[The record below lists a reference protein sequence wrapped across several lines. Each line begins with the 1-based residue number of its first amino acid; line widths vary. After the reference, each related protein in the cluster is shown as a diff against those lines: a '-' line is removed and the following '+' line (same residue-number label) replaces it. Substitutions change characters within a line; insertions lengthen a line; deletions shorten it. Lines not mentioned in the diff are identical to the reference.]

1 MKKPII
7 LCVDDEKM
15 VLNSLKS
22 QLRRHLGTEYSIETV
37 DSGDEAIEVF
47 KELREDGYDVP
58 LVISDQIM
66 PGMKGD
72 EFLTAIHLISED
84 VVKILLTGQA
94 SAEAVGNAVNNA
106 KLYRY
111 IEKPWEIQDLNMTVS
126 EAINRFFQAREL
138 ELKNKQLKETLAT
151 LEEKIIERTSE
162 IEQQK
167 KELEQKNKDITDSI
181 NYAKLIQEAMLPDQE
196 NIKLLLPDSF
206 ILYKP
211 KDIVSGD
218 FYWLNFNES
227 KDKFYFSVADSTGHG
242 VPGAFMSLVGN
253 SLFNSAVNTQ
263 EFITPDVVL
272 KRVRDGIIKNLNQKG
287 ESNQKDGMDA
297 ALISYDKN
305 EMILRFSGAFNPLY
319 ILRKGNEPFY
329 KLNGEILE
337 PCECSTNDI
346 KLYDVSGCK
355 QPLAIHNKLNEEFKL
370 HEFQMKHGDEI
381 YMFSDGYVDQF
392 GGEKNKKFR
401 HKQFKDMLLLNF
413 GKDCTIQE
421 QQIEEVFNNWKGQI
435 EQIDDVCVFGAR
447 L

>member
-7 LCVDDEKM
+7 LCVDDEQM
-15 VLNSLKS
+15 VLSSLKS
-22 QLRRHLGTEYSIETV
+22 QLKRHLGTDYAVETV

-47 KELREDGYDVP
+47 KELTEDGYDVP

-84 VVKILLTGQA
+84 VVKVLLTGQA

-138 ELKNKQLKETLAT
+138 AEKNKQLQETLAT
-151 LEEKIIERTSE
+151 LEEKIVERTSE
-162 IEQQK
+162 IEQQR

-181 NYAKLIQEAMLPDQE
+181 NYAKLIQDAMLPDAE
-196 NIKLLLPDSF
+196 NIKLLLPHSF
-206 ILYKP
+206 VIFKP

-218 FYWLNFNES
+218 FFWLNFNEE
-227 KDKFYFSVADSTGHG
+227 KDKFYFAVADSTGHG
-242 VPGAFMSLVGN
+242 IPGAFMSLIGN
-253 SLFNSAVNTQ
+253 SLFNAAVNTQ
-263 EFITPDVVL
+263 EFISPDVVL
-272 KRVRDGIIKNLNQKG
+272 NSVRDGIIKNLNQKG
-287 ESNQKDGMDA
+287 GDQKDGMDA
-297 ALISYDKN
+297 ALISYDKM
-305 EMILRFSGAFNPLY
+305 EMVLRYSGANNPLY
-319 ILRKGNEPFY
+319 ILRRGDSPLYN
-329 KLNGEILE
+329 LNGELQE
-337 PCECSTNDI
+337 SCDCSDQNV

-355 QPLAIHNKLNEEFKL
+355 QPLAFHPLSDDFKL
-370 HEFQMKHGDEI
+370 HEFQMIGGDEI

-392 GGEKNKKFR
+392 GGDKNKKFR
-401 HKQFKDMLLLNF
+401 HKQFKNLLIKNF
-413 GKDCTIQE
+413 GKNHVDQE
-421 QQIEEVFNNWKGQI
+421 NEIEKVFESWKGDF
-435 EQIDDVCVFGAR
+435 EQIDDVCVFGAK

>member
-7 LCVDDEKM
+7 LCVDDEQM
-15 VLNSLKS
+15 VLSSLKS
-22 QLRRHLGTEYSIETV
+22 QLKRHLGTDFSVETV
-37 DSGDEAIEVF
+37 ESGDEAIEVF

-94 SAEAVGNAVNNA
+94 SAEAVGNALNNA

-138 ELKNKQLKETLAT
+138 AEKNKQLEETLAT
-151 LEEKIIERTSE
+151 LEEKIIERTAE

-181 NYAKLIQEAMLPDQE
+181 NYAKLIQDAMLPNKE
-196 NIKLLLPDSF
+196 NIHVLLPHSF
-206 ILYKP
+206 ILFKP

-218 FYWLNFNES
+218 FYWLNFNET
-227 KDKFYFSVADSTGHG
+227 KDKMYFAVADSTGHG

-253 SLFNSAVNTQ
+253 SLFNEAVNTQ
-263 EFITPDVVL
+263 DFIHPDEIL
-272 KRVRDGIIKNLNQKG
+272 NKVRDGIIKNLNQKG
-287 ESNQKDGMDA
+287 EGDQKDGMDA
-297 ALISYDKN
+297 ALISYDKT
-305 EMILRFSGAFNPLY
+305 EMRLRYSGANNPLY
-319 ILRKGNEPFY
+319 ILREGGEPFY
-329 KLNGEILE
+329 NLAGEIQE
-337 PCECSTNDI
+337 PCDCSTDRI

-355 QPLAIHNKLNEEFKL
+355 QPLAYHPLSDDFKL
-370 HEFQMKHGDEI
+370 HEFQMLTGDEI

-401 HKQFKDMLLLNF
+401 NKQFKNLLIKNF
-413 GKDCTIQE
+413 GLSHVDQE
-421 QQIEEVFNNWKGQI
+421 RMIEEVFESWKGDF
-435 EQIDDVCVFGAR
+435 EQIDDVCVFGAK

>member
-7 LCVDDEKM
+7 LCVDDEQM
-15 VLNSLKS
+15 VLSSLKS
-22 QLRRHLGTEYSIETV
+22 QLKRHLGTEYSVETV

-94 SAEAVGNAVNNA
+94 SAEAVGNALNNA

-111 IEKPWEIQDLNMTVS
+111 IEKPWQIQDLNMTVS
-126 EAINRFFQAREL
+126 EAITRFFQAREL
-138 ELKNKQLKETLAT
+138 AEKNNQLKETLAT

-162 IEQQK
+162 IEEQRR
-167 KELEQKNKDITDSI
+167 ELEQKNKDITDSI
-181 NYAKLIQEAMLPDQE
+181 NYAKLIQDAMLPNRE
-196 NIKLLLPDSF
+196 YIHELLPHSF
-206 ILYKP
+206 ILFKP

-218 FYWLNFNES
+218 FYWLNFNET
-227 KDKFYFSVADSTGHG
+227 KDKFYFAVADSTGHG

-253 SLFNSAVNTQ
+253 SLFNSAVNTP

-272 KRVRDGIIKNLNQKG
+272 NKVRDGIIRNLNQKG
-287 ESNQKDGMDA
+287 DGDQKDGMDA

-305 EMILRFSGAFNPLY
+305 EMKLRYSGANNPLY
-319 ILRKGNEPFY
+319 ILREGNEPFY
-329 KLNGEILE
+329 NLAGEVQE
-337 PCECSTNDI
+337 PCDCSSERI

-355 QPLAIHNKLNEEFKL
+355 QPLAYHPLSDDFRL
-370 HEFQMKHGDEI
+370 HEFQMRPGDEI

-401 HKQFKDMLLLNF
+401 HKQFKNLLIDNF
-413 GKDCTIQE
+413 GKSHSEQE
-421 QQIEEVFNNWKGQI
+421 RLIEEVFESWKGDF
-435 EQIDDVCVFGAR
+435 EQIDDVCVFGAK